1 MEEHG
6 KVVAIMPVQR
16 GTSQRTGSQWAS
28 LEFVLEMD
36 GRYPRRVM
44 FHLFGEENINRADIR
59 LGEYVTIKAEAE
71 AHEVNG
77 RWFNDIRVWDVVR
90 NGQSILRVSQMQAMA
105 QQVSQQPQQSAPA
118 NQGQLPMTA
127 GAGYGMQAPPSVQT
141 GDPAP
146 QYRGGGAQPPF

>member
-36 GRYPRRVM
+36 GRYPRRVV
-44 FHLFGEENINRADIR
+44 FHLFGEENINKADIR

-90 NGQSILRVSQMQAMA
+90 NGQSILRVSQMQAMV
-105 QQVSQQPQQSAPA
+105 QQASQQQQQSAPA
-118 NQGQLPMTA
+118 NQGQQYAPTGAPNGIQVPPAQPTA
-127 GAGYGMQAPPSVQT
+127 GQQAPWSNGGTQ
-141 GDPAP
+141 AP
-146 QYRGGGAQPPF
+146 Y